1 MDFNAHPSRKTVH
14 LAMCVSCC
22 MQMVFRG
29 RAAGDVEQQRQARFP
44 ACPQHTRDCAPSHT
58 AVYFGRDGE
67 TALVPFSFSPRVL
80 SRSPHFSTRACW
92 PPGFS
97 AVPGLLVGFM
107 DTYPTKV
114 QLKPLIDF
122 QYKFTKQTT
131 LHLSA
136 HLHFLL
142 LQLLGILT
150 LKLNG

>member
-1 MDFNAHPSRKTVH
+1 MDFDARLSRETVH
-14 LAMCVSCC
+14 PANLC
-22 MQMVFRG
+22 VFRVAC
-29 RAAGDVEQQRQARFP
+29 RWFP

-107 DTYPTKV
+107 DTVCNTPIRAWLLALSLT
-114 QLKPLIDF
+114 LRPSF
-122 QYKFTKQTT
+122 KQRHIEKR
-131 LHLSA
+131 LAS
-136 HLHFLL
+136 
-142 LQLLGILT
+142 GILKT
-150 LKLNG
+150 TFLYGYQKQVPVPL